1 VRFWK
6 LQGMTAAEMM
16 PFLENVDV
24 IIFGSTYCD
33 GFTVHGD
40 YSATVTGAECEAGW
54 KKVLEEVLEAPA
66 PLADCKVSS
75 PPGCIRHS
83 RLPKR
88 VDGPHSAA
96 HVHHAP
102 APPSR
107 KRVAT

>member
-1 VRFWK
+1 
-6 LQGMTAAEMM
+6 MTAAEMM
-16 PFLENVDV
+16 PFLEDVDV

-66 PLADCKVSS
+66 P
-75 PPGCIRHS
+75 GCIRHS

-102 APPSR
+102 ASPSR
-107 KRVAT
+107 KRVVT